1 MKKRIFL
8 LPFLLFTLT
17 LFIFALTNVKV
28 NATETLEMY
37 FTQGGNRIS
46 SITIAPGSSAT
57 VDFYINVEGAQAK
70 FAQTAIAGINL
81 RNGYNTTTVK
91 VASDMPAGHYYLVGS
106 YNGYSVMLDLFVTEP
121 PHTCVYSSSSVLS
134 NPTCSAEGVKKY
146 SCTCGN
152 SYTEAI
158 PKIAHTYSS
167 TVIAP
172 TCSSKGYTKYT
183 CSVCSYSYNADET
196 AKLAHTPKA
205 LSAVASTCTST
216 GLTAGS
222 KCSVCNEPIVA
233 QEITPKLEHNYSSWN
248 TLITPTCTK
257 EGKKQRTCS
266 RCNNVESATL
276 EKTDHSWNSSYT
288 VDKKA
293 TCTAEGTKS
302 IHCKD
307 CTATKNSTSIPK
319 AEHTVVTLAQK
330 PATCTSTGLTA
341 GSKCSSCNTT
351 IVAQEVTP
359 KTDHNYSSWNT
370 LITPTC
376 SKEGKKQRSCSSCNN
391 VESATLEKTDHSWN
405 SSYTVDKKATC
416 TAEGTKS
423 IHCKNCSVTKNS
435 TSIPKA
441 EHTIVTLAQKPATCT
456 STGLTAGSK
465 CSVCNKT
472 IVAQEIT
479 PKTDHGWNSSYTVDK
494 KATCTAEGTKSI
506 HCKDCTATKNSTSI
520 PKAEHTIVTLAQK
533 PATCNSTG
541 LTAGSKCSVCNETI
555 VAQQTIDKLSHSYG
569 SWKTV
574 SASTCVREGK
584 EQRICSL
591 CNNVETKSLEKSDH
605 KEIAG
610 KTQNVHS
617 KCPVC
622 NETLSTKHTFNLTIE
637 NDSTAD
643 IYKYTC
649 DCGYQYTKV
658 IPISVCEHIDEDMND
673 LCDLC
678 NENTSQKT
686 TIYYKDCEDCN
697 GSGCKVMIKNIRPIH
712 TIRKSMIF
720 KSTYTFHIANL
731 MFFNARKD
739 ISLESTQKN
748 KISFMYNTCTT
759 CNGVGT
765 LELTI
770 EPDSSVIEDKAK
782 KED

>member
-1 MKKRIFL
+1 M
-8 LPFLLFTLT
+8 TL
-17 LFIFALTNVKV
+17 
-28 NATETLEMY
+28 
-37 FTQGGNRIS
+37 
-46 SITIAPGSSAT
+46 
-57 VDFYINVEGAQAK
+57 AQK
-70 FAQTAIAGINL
+70 
-81 RNGYNTTTVK
+81 
-91 VASDMPAGHYYLVGS
+91 PA
-106 YNGYSVMLDLFVTEP
+106 
-121 PHTCVYSSSSVLS
+121 
-134 NPTCSAEGVKKY
+134 
-146 SCTCGN
+146 
-152 SYTEAI
+152 
-158 PKIAHTYSS
+158 
-167 TVIAP
+167 
-172 TCSSKGYTKYT
+172 
-183 CSVCSYSYNADET
+183 
-196 AKLAHTPKA
+196 
-205 LSAVASTCTST
+205 TCTST

-222 KCSVCNEPIVA
+222 KCSVCNTTIVA
-233 QEITPKLEHNYSSWN
+233 QEITP
-248 TLITPTCTK
+248 
-257 EGKKQRTCS
+257 
-266 RCNNVESATL
+266 
-276 EKTDHSWNSSYT
+276 KTDHSWNSSYT

-319 AEHTVVTLAQK
+319 AEHTV
-330 PATCTSTGLTA
+330 
-341 GSKCSSCNTT
+341 
-351 IVAQEVTP
+351 
-359 KTDHNYSSWNT
+359 
-370 LITPTC
+370 
-376 SKEGKKQRSCSSCNN
+376 
-391 VESATLEKTDHSWN
+391 
-405 SSYTVDKKATC
+405 
-416 TAEGTKS
+416 
-423 IHCKNCSVTKNS
+423 
-435 TSIPKA
+435 
-441 EHTIVTLAQKPATCT
+441 
-456 STGLTAGSK
+456 
-465 CSVCNKT
+465 
-472 IVAQEIT
+472 
-479 PKTDHGWNSSYTVDK
+479 
-494 KATCTAEGTKSI
+494 
-506 HCKDCTATKNSTSI
+506 
-520 PKAEHTIVTLAQK
+520 VTLAQK

-697 GSGCKVMIKNIRPIH
+697 GSGCKVMIKNSRPIH

-770 EPDSSVIEDKAK
+770 EPDSSVIEDKEK
-782 KED
+782 NED